1 MIINTATGE
10 MRLDGEVDEGVL
22 ESLNTLGLT
31 LEALA
36 QPLRQSAPRPKP
48 KKVFRAGEQGSPA
61 ALSLR

>member
-10 MRLDGEVDEGVL
+10 MRLDGEVDEGVREGL
-22 ESLNTLGLT
+22 DALGLT

-36 QPLRQSAPRPKP
+36 QPVHQNAPRSKP
-48 KKVFRAGEQGSPA
+48 KKLFRTSQQGSPA

>member
-10 MRLDGEVDEGVL
+10 MRLDGAADERVL

-36 QPLRQSAPRPKP
+36 QPVRQNAPRPKP
-48 KKVFRAGEQGSPA
+48 RKVFRTTEQGSPA